1 MSDKVTNKERHN
13 LWFNMDKPYQREAH
27 EYLKL
32 LGKSQTEMIS
42 LLIHN
47 MLTQNGVTDVS
58 VLSKEEAKKMRPSSV
73 DNVNALVDIIVRA
86 VNGGS
91 NASFNQERRNHTDAE
106 SNDISKAQKIPNNE
120 PEIIDEYENEEET
133 EYNDEINDDLL
144 KGLMGM

>member
-1 MSDKVTNKERHN
+1 MANEHINKERHN
-13 LWFNMDKPYQREAH
+13 LWFNLDKPYQKEAH

-58 VLSKEEAKKMRPSSV
+58 TLSKDEAKKMRPSSV
-73 DNVNALVDIIVRA
+73 DNVNALVDIIVKA
-86 VNGGS
+86 VNNSSS
-91 NASFNQERRNHTDAE
+91 NSSPE
-106 SNDISKAQKIPNNE
+106 SQNSIKKAVTEKSMKQTE
-120 PEIIDEYENEEET
+120 PVIIDEDEDEDDT
-133 EYNDEINDDLL
+133 EIAGSEGINDSLL